1 MIVKIKVQQKICFY
15 LFFCVFISQAI
26 NLFGREE
33 ISNGKI
39 IEKIICT
46 QSPDHSYALYLPSSY
61 SPEKK
66 WPIIYALDP
75 GARGALPLEHF
86 HEAAETYGFIL
97 AGSNDSRNGPWEP
110 IFRAVIAVWNDTQG
124 RFSIDLNRVYVTGF
138 SGGSRAAAYF
148 SRIVGKSV
156 TAVIGCGAGLPSQ
169 MNPSEIKPA
178 FYCGMVGRKDMT
190 YLEMMELD
198 DKFDDTGVP
207 HRFFVF
213 DGIHEWP
220 PESVCKR
227 AVEWLE
233 VVGMDRGIRSYDE
246 DLVKRVFSFEYERA
260 LEQEKQGDLII
271 SLSNYENLLSLFKE
285 KIDTVFIE
293 ENIKRLKG
301 SNEYFSALDI
311 KNKIRTKELEF
322 TKKFQGL
329 LNLIGQNP
337 VLSRDLE
344 QVFEDFN
351 IPSLKKMVSKVD
363 KSESEM
369 AFRLLYGLEIDA
381 RNMGWDNLNKKNP
394 KKAALFLEIAV
405 GANTNDPSR
414 LRYLY
419 YNLAVAYALDRN
431 NGKAI
436 DNLKLAIKNGFED
449 LEYLKQDKSFDSIRD
464 SSEFKKIINKRI

>member
-1 MIVKIKVQQKICFY
+1 MKIKHQKKIGFY
-15 LFFCVFISQAI
+15 LIFIVFMSHSI
-26 NLFGREE
+26 NLVGDEE
-33 ISNGKI
+33 ISKGKI

-46 QSPDHSYALYLPSSY
+46 QSPEHSYALYLPSGY
-61 SPEKK
+61 NPEKR

-86 HEAAETYGFIL
+86 RVAAETYGFIL

-110 IFRAVIAVWNDTQG
+110 IFRAVISVWNDTQE

-148 SRIVGKSV
+148 SRIIGEPV

-169 MNPSEIKPA
+169 MKPSEIKPS
-178 FYCGMVGRKDMT
+178 FYCGVVGRKDMT

-198 DKFDDTGVP
+198 DKFDEAGVP

-220 PESVCKR
+220 TESVCMR

-233 VVGMDRGIRSYDE
+233 VVSMDRGIRSYDE
-246 DLVKRVFSFEYERA
+246 HLVKRIFNREYDRA
-260 LEQEKQGDLII
+260 LEQEKQGNLII

-285 KIDTVFIE
+285 KINTALIE
-293 ENIKRLKG
+293 ENIDRLKG
-301 SNEYFSALDI
+301 SNEYFSALNME
-311 KNKIRTKELEF
+311 NKIRTKELEF
-322 TKKFQGL
+322 TKKFQDL
-329 LNLIGQNP
+329 LNFIGQNP

-344 QVFEDFN
+344 KVFEDFD
-351 IPSLKKMVSKVD
+351 IPSLKKMVLKGD

-369 AFRLLYGLEIDA
+369 AFRLLYGLEIDS
-381 RNMGWDNLNKKNP
+381 RDMGWDSLNKMNP

-405 GANTNDPSR
+405 EANYNERSR

-419 YNLAVAYALDRN
+419 YNLAAAYALDQN
-431 NGKAI
+431 KNKAI
-436 DNLKLAIKNGFED
+436 KNLKLAIENGFDD
-449 LEYLKQDKSFDSIRD
+449 LEYLKKDESFKSIRATD
-464 SSEFKKIINKRI
+464 EFQKLVNKKV